1 MKNKKETNTILKY
14 LLLTIIIICSIFRY
28 KNLFIEP
35 NNVLEV
41 SISNLLYPFSFLL
54 TILILKK
61 TNFKETHKTIINVAL
76 VFLIFTILISIMN
89 TIPGNYYSRDVDLSL
104 KELLT
109 PSYFFIKGVPIYI
122 PNLFNILSYTILFYF
137 SHILLV
143 ILYEAME
150 PYTKKFIAFSLAMFI
165 PYALDTICHTTII
178 STIELVEFNKLI
190 INLTSNFVL
199 VIIFTIIITII
210 FCLTNIKRKS
220 KITTL

>member
-28 KNLFIEP
+28 KTLFIES
-35 NNVLEV
+35 NNILEV

-61 TNFKETHKTIINVAL
+61 SNFKETHKTIINVSV
-76 VFLIFTILISIMN
+76 VFLIFTLLISLMN
-89 TIPGNYYSRDVDLSL
+89 TIPSNYYSRDVDLSL

-109 PSYFFIKGVPIYI
+109 PTFFLVKGIPIYI

-150 PYTKKFIAFSLAMFI
+150 PYTKKFIAFILAMFI
-165 PYALDTICHTTII
+165 PYALDTICYTTIV
-178 STIELVEFNKLI
+178 STIELIEFNKLI
-190 INLTSNFVL
+190 LNLTSNFVI
-199 VIIFTIIITII
+199 VIIYTILITIL
-210 FCLTNIKRKS
+210 FTLTSIKKQ
-220 KITTL
+220 K

>member
-28 KNLFIEP
+28 KTLFIES
-35 NNVLEV
+35 NNILEV

-61 TNFKETHKTIINVAL
+61 SNFKETHKTIINVSV
-76 VFLIFTILISIMN
+76 VFLIFTLLISLMN
-89 TIPGNYYSRDVDLSL
+89 TIPSNYYSRDVDLSL

-109 PSYFFIKGVPIYI
+109 PTFFLVKGIPIYI

-150 PYTKKFIAFSLAMFI
+150 PYTKKFIAFILAMFI
-165 PYALDTICHTTII
+165 PYALDTICYTTIV
-178 STIELVEFNKLI
+178 STVELVEFNKLI
-190 INLTSNFVL
+190 INLTSNFVI
-199 VIIFTIIITII
+199 VIIYTIIITIL
-210 FCLTNIKRKS
+210 FSLTNIKIK
-220 KITTL
+220 K